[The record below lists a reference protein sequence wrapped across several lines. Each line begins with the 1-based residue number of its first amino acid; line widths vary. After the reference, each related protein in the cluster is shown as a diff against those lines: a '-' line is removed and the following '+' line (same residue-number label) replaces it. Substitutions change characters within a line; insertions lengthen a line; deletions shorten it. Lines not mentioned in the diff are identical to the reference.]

1 MPAMIHAL
9 TLIAGPGA
17 LDHSTVAAACEALAA
32 HGCRYDDADW
42 LAEGTACDIP
52 FEDGVPSAV
61 AARMREAL
69 AGEPVDLVAQPAQ
82 GRRKSLLVAD
92 MESTII
98 DNEMID
104 ELAGVLGLQ
113 DRIAGI
119 TTRAMRGELDF
130 AASLRERVGMLA
142 GLDGVALERL
152 YERISVNPGAVELV
166 ATMRRHGAYC
176 ALVSGGFTVFS
187 HYVRDRTGFDC
198 DQANRLEINSGKL
211 TGRVVEPI
219 LDRRSKRD
227 CLERLARDL
236 SLAPHQTIA
245 VGDGANDLEMIRAA
259 GLGVAYRAKPIL
271 AEAATMRVDYA
282 DLTALLYAQG
292 YRRED
297 IVSAD

>member
-1 MPAMIHAL
+1 MTFTL
-9 TLIAGPGA
+9 TLIAGSGA
-17 LDHSTVAAACEALAA
+17 LDHSTVEAAREVLAA
-32 HGCRYDDADW
+32 NGLRHGAADW

-52 FEDGVPSAV
+52 FEGGTPSAV
-61 AARMREAL
+61 AAAMHEAL
-69 AGEPVDLVAQPAQ
+69 AGAPVDMVAQPAA
-82 GRRKSLLVAD
+82 GRRKMLLLAD

-104 ELAGVLGLQ
+104 ELAGTLDLQ
-113 DRIAGI
+113 EKIAGI
-119 TTRAMRGELDF
+119 TSRAMQGELDF

-142 GLDGVALERL
+142 GLDAAVLERL
-152 YERISVNPGAVELV
+152 YARIIVNPGAAELV

-187 HYVRDRTGFDC
+187 RYVRDRAGFDYA
-198 DQANRLEINSGKL
+198 QANRLEINAGKL

-245 VGDGANDLEMIRAA
+245 VGDGANDLEMVRAA
-259 GLGVAYRAKPIL
+259 GLGVAYRAKPVL
-271 AEAATMRVDYA
+271 AEAAAMRVDFG

-292 YRRED
+292 YRQQD
-297 IVSAD
+297 IVRAS

>member
-1 MPAMIHAL
+1 ML
-9 TLIAGPGA
+9 TLIGGPGA
-17 LDHSTVAAACEALAA
+17 LDHSTVGAACEALAA
-32 HGCRYDDADW
+32 QGCRHGAADW
-42 LAEGTACDIP
+42 LDDGTACDVS
-52 FEDGVPSAV
+52 FEGGTPGAV
-61 AARMREAL
+61 AARLREAL
-69 AGEPVDLVAQPAQ
+69 AGAPVDLVAQPAE
-82 GRRKSLLVAD
+82 GRRKKLLVAD

-104 ELAGVLGLQ
+104 ELAGMLGVEE
-113 DRIAGI
+113 RVAAI
-119 TTRAMRGELDF
+119 TARAMRGELDF
-130 AASLRERVGMLA
+130 ADSLRARVGMLA
-142 GLDGVALERL
+142 GLDAAMLERL
-152 YERISVNPGAVELV
+152 YERISINPGAPELV

-176 ALVSGGFTVFS
+176 ALVSGGFTIFS
-187 HYVRDRTGFDC
+187 SYVRDRVGFDR
-198 DQANRLEINSGKL
+198 DQANRLEIEAGKL

-245 VGDGANDLEMIRAA
+245 VGDGANDLEMVETA

-271 AEAATMRVDYA
+271 ADAAALRVDHG

-297 IVSAD
+297 IVGAG